1 MYVRQAKIIRVFWL
15 IKEGWAGWRAYA
27 LNTLLLAGKR
37 RLNGWWIFEKRETRP
52 TRMVRLNANGGG
64 GGWDEKEMRRRVS
77 KLNTFILK
85 YQFHELYEKWNS

>member
-1 MYVRQAKIIRVFWL
+1 MAGIRFEYAFVGGQTQVEWLMNFW
-15 IKEGWAGWRAYA
+15 KARNAANADGSFKCE
-27 LNTLLLAGKR
+27 R
-37 RLNGWWIFEKRETRP
+37 R
-52 TRMVRLNANGGG
+52 

>member
-1 MYVRQAKIIRVFWL
+1 MAGIRFEYAFVGGQTQVEWLMNFW
-15 IKEGWAGWRAYA
+15 KAR
-27 LNTLLLAGKR
+27 
-37 RLNGWWIFEKRETRP
+37 
-52 TRMVRLNANGGG
+52 NAANADGSFKCERGGG